1 MHNKIGRSKIL
12 PAVSAVFIVLLIAIL
27 FVIKNNLVQS
37 NADQKNVNQKNL
49 YSNEHYS
56 LILPEN
62 YTVKEEG
69 MNTAV
74 VFDNKKIAAVEA
86 AEDFQ
91 YGDNIEKIVANWIGM
106 HAGIESEE
114 ILLTEQEDEFHKV
127 IVNVELSAAEQINGE
142 DSNKDEVHYFYLSE
156 DKLFIDILVYDNNQ
170 IAAVEDLIRSFSPAA

>member
-1 MHNKIGRSKIL
+1 MHNKICRSKIL
-12 PAVSAVFIVLLIAIL
+12 PAVLAAFVVLLIVIL
-27 FVIKNNLVQS
+27 FVIKYNLDQS
-37 NADQKNVNQKNL
+37 NTDKKNL
-49 YSNEHYS
+49 YSNEYYS
-56 LILPEN
+56 FTVPEN

-69 MNTAV
+69 MNTFV

-91 YGDNIEKIVANWIGM
+91 YGDNIEKIVVNWIGM

-142 DSNKDEVHYFYLSE
+142 GSNKDEVHYFYLSE